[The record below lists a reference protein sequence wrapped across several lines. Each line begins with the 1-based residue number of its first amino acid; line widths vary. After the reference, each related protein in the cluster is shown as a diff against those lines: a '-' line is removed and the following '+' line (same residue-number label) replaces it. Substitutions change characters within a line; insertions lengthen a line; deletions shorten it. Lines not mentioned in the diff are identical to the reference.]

1 MRDIGKNI
9 RALREQKGMTQED
22 FAGKLFV
29 TRQTVSN
36 YETGKSRPDID
47 MLVRI
52 AQVLETDVNEVL
64 YGPPVNQDRRRRLCR
79 LAVMGGVL
87 LLGGVLLAVLWT
99 TSTELAC
106 YHYIIAPNLFIRII
120 LHPIWLLAL
129 GWWVLEGL
137 GLILKAKPLSGGW
150 VKRARRGLLILL
162 GLCGAVLL
170 PFGVWQVVTT
180 IEILSATEGGSGSF
194 PSVPVYAWV
203 LMKMVMLNL
212 RFPFLYAGA
221 GGLLWL
227 FGFPAGRPR
236 AEEHE

>member
-64 YGPPVNQDRRRRLCR
+64 YGPPVNRDRKGRLCR
-79 LAVMGGVL
+79 LAAVGVVL
-87 LLGGVLLAVLWT
+87 LLSGVLLAVLWT
-99 TSTELAC
+99 AVTEWSYYRNLMT
-106 YHYIIAPNLFIRII
+106 PNLLIRVM
-120 LHPIWLLAL
+120 LRPIWLLAL

-137 GLILKAKPLSGGW
+137 GLLLKAKPLSGSW
-150 VKRARRGLLILL
+150 VKKARRGLLLL
-162 GLCGAVLL
+162 LCLCGAVLL

-180 IEILSATEGGSGSF
+180 IEMLNATEGGSWSF
-194 PSVPVYAWV
+194 PSDPVYAWV
-203 LMKMVMLNL
+203 LMKVVMLNL

-227 FGFPAGRPR
+227 LGFPAGRPR
-236 AEEHE
+236 AEERK